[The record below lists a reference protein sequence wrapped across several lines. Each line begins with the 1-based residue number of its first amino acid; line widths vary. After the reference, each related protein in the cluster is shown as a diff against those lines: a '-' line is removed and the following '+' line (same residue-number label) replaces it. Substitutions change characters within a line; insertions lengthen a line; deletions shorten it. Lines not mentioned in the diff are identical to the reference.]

1 MSVSAASAVGEVAMS
16 EPHPASV
23 PVLEPPSVVIWL
35 VGFAA
40 IVLIFSGE
48 SHSFYDPEPAR
59 R

>member
-1 MSVSAASAVGEVAMS
+1 VDLFVSFRLLRGT
-16 EPHPASV
+16 PD
-23 PVLEPPSVVIWL
+23 LILSVVIWL